1 MFGTLKGAASKCSD
15 GFRRAVSGADQTA
28 LTCHCYRVPFQRM
41 LGLNRRKLCGS
52 KPGRRCADTYNRTGI
67 GHIVPRRLSRITV
80 LMPGCVAGMADRSD
94 NVIGRQS
101 GWASTLP
108 MLRRARQPSPYE
120 IPDRHGRRAGTAT
133 EMVATEEHPV
143 WDEAY
148 WPLGSPRVEDPRSL
162 LRSTRERRNC

>member
-1 MFGTLKGAASKCSD
+1 MFGTFKGAASKCSD

-28 LTCHCYRVPFQRM
+28 LTCHRYRVPFQRM
-41 LGLNRRKLCGS
+41 LGLNRRKLRGS

-94 NVIGRQS
+94 NLIGRQS

-108 MLRRARQPSPYE
+108 MLRRARQHEQDNKQRTY
-120 IPDRHGRRAGTAT
+120 RAAHH
-133 EMVATEEHPV
+133 V
-143 WDEAY
+143 
-148 WPLGSPRVEDPRSL
+148 VELEPMKL
-162 LRSTRERRNC
+162 A